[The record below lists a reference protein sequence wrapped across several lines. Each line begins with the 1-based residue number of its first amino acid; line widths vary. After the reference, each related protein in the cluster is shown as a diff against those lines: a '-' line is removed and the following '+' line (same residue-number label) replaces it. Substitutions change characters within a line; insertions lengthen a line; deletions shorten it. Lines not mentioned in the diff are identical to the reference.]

1 MNNLS
6 NGTISNLAETLAGD
20 LPSDWER
27 EEPASSLY
35 YSAICGVLFP
45 LTAIGVLTLLTRL

>member
-6 NGTISNLAETLAGD
+6 NGTIANLAETLAGD